1 MAVFRYVLVLRI
13 DIKVR
18 HIRGGQSKHRKDL
31 LLLDF
36 AIILQLGSWVIVA
49 LV

>member
-36 AIILQLGSWVIVA
+36 AIAVQLGFMGFVN
-49 LV
+49 

>member
-18 HIRGGQSKHRKDL
+18 HIWGGQSKHRKDL

-36 AIILQLGSWVIVA
+36 AIVLKLGSWVIVA